1 MALQPYKGAMTAQ
14 FYVLETTPG
23 VTPANPVWQPL
34 RNTGGIP
41 AVTRDALISNEL
53 DGSSET
59 SSIRTGNRQVTG
71 EYAVELSATS
81 QDELLAGAM
90 ASSWVKGS
98 TASAI
103 SITVNPVAKTF
114 TRTSGSFKTDGVEV
128 GDLVKF
134 DGLSG
139 NNDKAFLVTAV
150 TAMVVTGAGIQHT
163 LTAESDAQ
171 ANLRIADKLKTGN
184 SCKTYSILTWLK
196 GKCGNPVNSYII
208 TRGVEFT
215 GFTIEQAVNAMVT
228 GSFPFIGLNQEILQE
243 PPSGSNFTTNF
254 SARPFASVDVSVYD
268 GAAPLKLI
276 DTFTI
281 TNDNGASAQFELG
294 NNSVAF
300 VERSRAANTFS
311 LAGKLYDM
319 TLLNKFLDETEM
331 EVSSVLDGP
340 DGAMSFTLKRASLTS
355 ATPEIGGPESIT
367 LSLEGQA
374 TGNWFQSSIVIQ
386 RIKYA

>member
-14 FYVLETTPG
+14 FYVPETTPG

-53 DGSSET
+53 DGSRET

-71 EYAVELSATS
+71 EYAIELSATS

-90 ASSWVKGS
+90 TSSWVAGS

-103 SITVNPVAKTF
+103 GITVDPVAKTF
-114 TRTSGSFKTDGVEV
+114 TRASGSFVTDGVEV
-128 GDLVKF
+128 GDLVQF

-139 NNDKAFLVTAV
+139 NNDKAFLVTTV
-150 TAMVVTGAGIQHT
+150 TATVITGAGIQHT
-163 LTAESDAQ
+163 LTAESDVQ
-171 ANLRIADKLKTGN
+171 TDLHIADKLETGN
-184 SCKTYSILTWLK
+184 LCKTYSILTWLK
-196 GKCGNPVNSYII
+196 GKCGNPDSYII

-215 GFTIEQAVNAMVT
+215 GFTIEQTVNAMVT
-228 GSFPFIGLNQEILQE
+228 GSFRSLVLIRKIRKHRRVVQISRPILAPVRLHRLTY
-243 PPSGSNFTTNF
+243 PPMT
-254 SARPFASVDVSVYD
+254 
-268 GAAPLKLI
+268 APLRLNLS
-276 DTFTI
+276 TFTI
-281 TNDNGASAQFELG
+281 TNDNSASAQFELG

-300 VERSRAANTFS
+300 VERGRAANTFS

-319 TLLNKFLDETEM
+319 TLLNKFLNETQM
-331 EVSSVLDGP
+331 EVSSVLNGP

-355 ATPEIGGPESIT
+355 ATPEIGGPESVT

-374 TGNWFQSSIVIQ
+374 TGNQFQSSIVIQ

>member
-90 ASSWVKGS
+90 ASSWVAGS

-103 SITVNPVAKTF
+103 GVTVDPVAKTF
-114 TRTSGSFKTDGVEV
+114 TRATGSFVTDGVEV
-128 GDLVKF
+128 GDLVQF

-150 TAMVVTGAGIQHT
+150 TATVVTGAGIQHT
-163 LTAESDAQ
+163 LTAQADAQ
-171 ANLRIADKLKTGN
+171 ADLRIADKLETGN
-184 SCKTYSILTWLK
+184 LCKTYSILTWLK
-196 GKCGNPVNSYII
+196 GRCGTQDSYIV

-228 GSFPFIGLNQEILQE
+228 GSFPFIGLNQEILQA
-243 PPSGSNFTTNF
+243 PPSGSDFTTNF
-254 SARPFASVDVSVYD
+254 RARPFASVDVSTYD

-300 VERSRAANTFS
+300 VGRGRAANTFS
-311 LAGKLYDM
+311 LAGKLYDL

-374 TGNWFQSSIVIQ
+374 TGNQFQSSIVIQ

>member
-23 VTPANPVWQPL
+23 VTPANPIWQPL

-53 DGSSET
+53 DGSRET

-71 EYAVELSATS
+71 EYAIELSAES

-90 ASSWVKGS
+90 TSSWVAGS
-98 TASAI
+98 TKSGI
-103 SITVNPVAKTF
+103 SVTVDPVAKTF
-114 TRTSGSFKTDGVEV
+114 TRADGSFVTDGVEV
-128 GDLVKF
+128 GDLVQF

-139 NNDKAFLVTAV
+139 NNDKAFMVTAV
-150 TAMVVTGAGIQHT
+150 TATVITGAGIQHT
-163 LTAESDAQ
+163 LTAESDVR
-171 ANLRIADKLKTGN
+171 ANLRIADKLETGN
-184 SCKTYSILTWLK
+184 LCKTYSILTWLK
-196 GKCGNPVNSYII
+196 GKCGNPDSYII

-228 GSFPFIGLNQEILQE
+228 GSFPFIGLNQEILQA
-243 PPSGSNFTTNF
+243 PPSGSDFTTNF
-254 SARPFASVDVSVYD
+254 SARPFASVDVSAYD

-281 TNDNGASAQFELG
+281 TNDNSASAQFELG

-300 VERSRAANTFS
+300 VERGRAANTFS

-319 TLLNKFLDETEM
+319 TLLNKFLNETQM
-331 EVSSVLDGP
+331 EVSSVLNGP

-355 ATPEIGGPESIT
+355 ATPEIGGPESVT

-374 TGNWFQSSIVIQ
+374 TGNQFQSSIVIQ